1 MMTKFFSILFFLIS
15 VSVFS
20 QAPYAELIHQEIYNI
35 SSPGQRNTIVGDF
48 DKNGTIEVA
57 FTTGNQINTF
67 LKFLQAE
74 GNGYREH
81 RIETPANSP
90 ILWIDYD
97 SIENKIYIAESRRL
111 LSFDPITNSVEVIKD
126 NFSRDINKFE
136 IYTTDSM
143 NYFVV
148 RASSDLLLINQ
159 EGTILNQGNFGG
171 FRDFAIGNVYDKS
184 DKEIIVSQSSGSK
197 ILDLF
202 SFQIKW
208 EYSGVFGNN
217 IYLSEPGQNGLSL
230 IYGINYSNLTCFNV
244 QAQSEMWTIEGSFQ
258 NRRFSYVPSSGND
271 NALILLSTNSAISAR
286 NPVTGNE
293 IWQIPTS
300 GSNNSSTLFHDL
312 NGDGNRNL
320 FYVSDNRLVVR
331 DIESSTDW
339 MSQVKSN
346 RAFIALINKNDG
358 DYINYVNCSGSSN
371 TNNSGG
377 LLEIRSGK
385 SDSIIEGPILLDN
398 FSTIND
404 IAALHIDND
413 TYYLTREGSRKIS
426 VYKNTF
432 TSVYASLDDFDF
444 NLTSIQLIQLEEN
457 GDPCIIG
464 INKNRTVVIFSI
476 TDGGINL
483 IWESPQTDNVCKSY
497 KIGNFYSDESIEVA
511 ILYNNAIILYDIKSN
526 LLIKQIFVN
535 YNQNH
540 NAFDVVDLNQD
551 GNYAFVIGGQNYAN
565 KTSIQLIDIEDEA
578 IEEIDILDKSIALQV
593 IYHENL
599 DSTARPEMI
608 VLGDKFYIYDT
619 ESYLIL
625 SEINAF
631 PLEPHH
637 TPINLTDI
645 AVADLDLDK
654 HKDILIAHQYGYARI
669 RINEEFLNVT
679 LPFIREYRPPS
690 GKEKLATNTTISVIF
705 SEEIEP
711 SSLNGIEIIS
721 ESGII
726 QSFTA
731 ELSSNQRTLLLDP
744 STNWTANEN
753 ISILLP
759 STITDL
765 AGNNLD
771 GNRNGIYDGD
781 EDEFTF
787 TLNMGSGIDD
797 IPPYFINLKTKSE
810 IFPGQLI
817 SISGTATDVNDSVI
831 SDIKKILYSLND
843 ASVISEGISV
853 PGTDGKFDSSTE
865 DFEINISS
873 VALDLG
879 THAVY
884 LATQDF
890 AENWSEVDS
899 ISFTI
904 IEESVDNWSVYGKDT
919 YNTSYAPASR
929 FNYPVSL
936 KNSITHEVDVFDG
949 LNRSIIVEN
958 KVIFTSNNRIW
969 ARDLETGELIWK
981 NTYNNRQS
989 LSTPCF
995 AYGNIYLQI
1004 GDRSS
1009 SQIVCLS
1016 PTNGLTI
1023 WSTNYS
1029 VQKSDLPGILAADG
1043 SIIIVEGYSWTI
1055 ISSYDAYNGN
1065 LNWTQDISTNNFD
1078 NWNPAIYDGKIYGH
1092 ADNFGVIDLQTGEL
1106 LKHITSDDLPYHWW
1120 GWSGIGNPVIDTV
1133 NNQIVL
1139 TNRQFMFALDLDT
1152 YEINWS
1158 ISFTDY
1164 GLFNST
1170 PALSGNSLFVGN
1182 SNLIMELSASDGELI
1197 WYNEDFNC
1205 NFDPVVSDSIVAFS
1219 SNNRTVVVDRKTKQV
1234 EGGFNKGGHLTLSGD
1249 YLIIAEHNGGQL
1261 YILEQGEKVPMAAE
1275 IMILDSIVCYG
1286 DNTASIEVIAEGGIG
1301 ELEFNWEDSAINS
1314 NLRSSLPAGEYTV
1327 RVLDMFLNNVEQS
1340 ITITEPPEL
1349 ILTTS
1354 SIEET
1359 NNESNGSATVIAEGG
1374 TRPYIYVWADF
1385 PGLSV
1390 PTINYLEAGNY
1401 FVEVIDANGCSAVTT
1416 VNVDGIT
1423 STNDLERY
1431 NIELRPTVSTGEF
1444 ILQTPPD
1451 VTGSKYMIFNQLGIL
1466 IKSGIIESEEILFN
1480 ENLPPNLYIFTII
1493 SDTSRS
1499 SAKFI
1504 IKN

>member
-20 QAPYAELIHQEIYNI
+20 QAPYVELIHQEIYNI

-81 RIETPANSP
+81 RIETPANSQ
-90 ILWIDYD
+90 IIWIDYD
-97 SIENKIYIAESRRL
+97 SIDNKIYIAESRRL

-159 EGTILNQGNFGG
+159 AGTILNQGNFGS
-171 FRDFAIGNVYDKS
+171 FRDFAIGNVYDNS
-184 DKEIIVSQSSGSK
+184 DKEIILSQTSGGK

-208 EYSGVFGNN
+208 ENSGFWGHN
-217 IYLSEPGQNGLSL
+217 IFLSEPDPNGLSL
-230 IYGINYSNLTCFNV
+230 IYGVNYSNLKCFDV
-244 QAQSEMWTIEGSFQ
+244 QAQSERWTIEGSFQ
-258 NRRFSYVPSSGND
+258 NGRFSYIPSRGND
-271 NALILLSTNSAISAR
+271 NALILLSTSSTISAR
-286 NPVTGNE
+286 NPVTGGHLWE
-293 IWQIPTS
+293 IPTP
-300 GSNNSSTLFHDL
+300 GSNNSSMLLQDL

-497 KIGNFYSDESIEVA
+497 KIGNFYSYESIEVA

-565 KTSIQLIDIEDEA
+565 KTSIQLIDIEDET
-578 IEEIDILDKSIALQV
+578 IEEIDILDKSIALRV
-593 IYHENL
+593 IKHENL

-631 PLEPHH
+631 PLEFHH
-637 TPINLTDI
+637 STINLTDI
-645 AVADLDLDK
+645 AIADLNLDK
-654 HKDILIAHQYGYARI
+654 HKDILIAHQYGYVRI
-669 RINEEFLNVT
+669 RINEEFPNVT
-679 LPFIREYRPPS
+679 LPFIREYNPPS
-690 GKEKLATNTTISVIF
+690 SKEKLATNTTISVIF

-711 SSLNGIEIIS
+711 LSLNGIEIIS

-731 ELSSNQRTLLLDP
+731 ELSSNQRTLLLEP

-753 ISILLP
+753 IFILLP

-781 EDEFTF
+781 EDDFTF
-787 TLNMGSGIDD
+787 TLNMGSGVDD
-797 IPPYFINLKTKSE
+797 IPPYFINLKTRSE

-831 SDIKKILYSLND
+831 SDIKKILYLLNNT
-843 ASVISEGISV
+843 SVISEGISV
-853 PGTDGKFDSSTE
+853 PGLDGKFDSSTE

-873 VALDLG
+873 LALDIG
-879 THAVY
+879 THTVY
-884 LATQDF
+884 LATQDVV
-890 AENWSEVDS
+890 ENWSEVDS

-904 IEESVDNWSVYGKDT
+904 IEESVDNWSVYGNDT
-919 YNTSYAPASR
+919 YNTSYAPTSR
-929 FNYPVSL
+929 FNYPVTI
-936 KNSITHEVDVFDG
+936 KNSITHDVDIYDG
-949 LNRSIIVEN
+949 LNRSIVVEN

-969 ARDLETGELIWK
+969 ARDLDTGELIWQ
-981 NTYNNRQS
+981 NTYSNRDV

-995 AYGNIYLQI
+995 AFGNIYLQV
-1004 GDRSS
+1004 GDHYD
-1009 SQIVCLS
+1009 SQLICLS
-1016 PTNGLTI
+1016 LTDGSLIWATDYMVQWQGLTGPI
-1023 WSTNYS
+1023 AVDGNIFIIEGRYRSTI
-1029 VQKSDLPGILAADG
+1029 GC
-1043 SIIIVEGYSWTI
+1043 
-1055 ISSYDAYNGN
+1055 YDAYNGN
-1065 LNWTQDISTNNFD
+1065 LKWKQDISTNNFD
-1078 NWNPAIYDGKIYGH
+1078 NWNPAIYDGKIYGY
-1092 ADNFGVIDLQTGEL
+1092 ADDFGVLDIETGEF
-1106 LKHITSDDLPYHWW
+1106 LKHITRNDLPFQWS
-1120 GWSGIGNPVIDTV
+1120 GWSAFGNPVIDTV
-1133 NNQIVL
+1133 NNQIIL
-1139 TNRQFMFALDLDT
+1139 TNRYFMFALDLDT

-1158 ISFTDY
+1158 ISSIDY
-1164 GLFNST
+1164 GLFTST
-1170 PALSGNSLFVGN
+1170 PALSDNSLFVGTL
-1182 SNLIMELSASDGELI
+1182 NLIMELFSSNGELI
-1197 WYNEDFNC
+1197 WYNQDYQG
-1205 NFDPVVSDSIVAFS
+1205 NFDPVVSDSIVVFS
-1219 SNNRTVVVDRKTKQV
+1219 SNDRTVVVDRKTKQV

-1275 IMILDSIVCYG
+1275 IMIIDSIACYG
-1286 DNTASIEVIAEGGIG
+1286 DNTASVEVIAEGGIG
-1301 ELEFNWEDSAINS
+1301 ELEYKWEDSAINS
-1314 NLRSSLPAGEYTV
+1314 NFRSSLSAGEYTV
-1327 RVLDMFLNNVEQS
+1327 IVLDMFLNNIEQS
-1340 ITITEPPEL
+1340 ITIAQPPEL

-1354 SIEET
+1354 STEET
-1359 NNESNGSATVIAEGG
+1359 NNESNGSATVTAEGG
-1374 TRPYIYVWADF
+1374 TSPYLYVWADF

-1466 IKSGIIESEEILFN
+1466 IKSGIIESEEMLFN